1 MPPTARSA
9 KIELHVNTETRN
21 KARPVPKLK
30 PATIRAKIAALDNEL
45 SELHCQR
52 QQLIDSASDSPLIG
66 QYIAT
71 KKSGGTAFSG
81 KSERQAVHNYYALV
95 DAAGAFIRY
104 VSKHEVSAYRDR
116 IHLGKKV
123 AKLNRAIA
131 RCNKKLNEYKSK
143 LPIAKQIRSSTV
155 AISDSPP
162 VSPDDLGDESEIGGQ
177 SSSLYTVESDSW
189 IVSEAA

>member
-1 MPPTARSA
+1 M
-9 KIELHVNTETRN
+9 
-21 KARPVPKLK
+21 PKLK

-45 SELHCQR
+45 SGLQCQR
-52 QQLIDSASDSPLIG
+52 QQLIDSASDLPLIG
-66 QYIAT
+66 QYIAK

-81 KSERQAVHNYYALV
+81 KSERQAVHDYYALV

-104 VSKHEVSAYRDR
+104 VGKHEVSAYRNR
-116 IHLGKKV
+116 IHIGKQV

-131 RCNKKLNEYKSK
+131 RCNKRLNEYKSK
-143 LPIAKQIRSSTV
+143 MPIAEQTKSTTV

-162 VSPDDLGDESEIGGQ
+162 TSPDNLGGKSEAGEQ
-177 SSSLYTVESDSW
+177 SSNLYTVESDTW